1 MGVTENLAKFVVET
15 RFTDLPGPGVHLAK
29 LCILDAVG
37 CALYSSTTPVGR
49 IMVGFARENGG
60 SPVATVL
67 GTQVRTSSVNAA
79 LTNGTL
85 ANAEDYDSNGPGGGL
100 VMAAVL
106 ALGEELQASGKDILT
121 AYLVGFEVLAKVGQN
136 IGGDVYGR
144 GWHAPSVVGTLG
156 ATAAAAK
163 LLRLD
168 VSQTCMALGIAA
180 SQSSGLRG
188 NAGSMTKG
196 LHTGNAARAAVTA
209 AKLALRGMTANPGI
223 MEHRFGYVAVFG
235 EQQAQLGHMGQNI
248 GKPWAIMGEGVDRA
262 TGARMK
268 AWPCG
273 VLNHGPITGMLE
285 LAAIHRFRHQDIEAI
300 RIETPANPLTMGT
313 YIKSPTTGFEGKFST
328 WYTVAAAAIDGKIG
342 FESFTDEAVNRP
354 EVKALL
360 KRVEIQQ
367 AHEYIGRPPRV
378 SGGEGGFWNITVLLR
393 NGNEVSTQ
401 VSGNGRSLN
410 GDQII
415 DKYLDLARRALPEE
429 QAKRSQKLLVTLD
442 SLGDTRELM
451 ASLTPGPPK

>member
-15 RFTDLPGPGVHLAK
+15 RFADLPGPGVHLAK

-49 IMVGFARENGG
+49 IMIGFTKDVGG

-67 GTQVRTSSVNAA
+67 GTQVRTSAVNAA
-79 LTNGTL
+79 LANGTL

-106 ALGEELQASGKDILT
+106 ALGEELQASGQDILT
-121 AYLVGFEVLAKVGQN
+121 AYLVGFEVQAKVGQN
-136 IGGDVYGR
+136 IGGDVYGK
-144 GWHAPSVVGTLG
+144 GWHAPSAVGTLG

-163 LLRLD
+163 LLQLD
-168 VSQTCMALGIAA
+168 VSQTCMALGMAA

-235 EQQAQLGHMGQNI
+235 EQQAQLGQMGQNI
-248 GKPWAIMGEGVDRA
+248 GKPWAIMGEGTDRA
-262 TGARMK
+262 TGARIK

-273 VLNHGPITGMLE
+273 VVNHGPIFGILD
-285 LAAIHRFRHQDIEAI
+285 LAATYKFRHQDIEAI

-313 YIKSPTTGFEGKFST
+313 YIKVPTTGFEGKFST
-328 WYTVAAAAIDGKIG
+328 WYTVAAAAIDGKID
-342 FESFTDEAVNRP
+342 FESFTDASVVRP

-360 KRVEIQQ
+360 KRIQIQQ
-367 AHEYIGRPPRV
+367 THEYIGRPPRV
-378 SGGEGGFWNITVLLR
+378 SGGDGGFWDITVQLK
-393 NGNEVSTQ
+393 NGNEVSTH
-401 VSGNGRSLN
+401 VRGNGKNLV

-415 DKYLDLARRALPEE
+415 DKYRDLAGRVLPEA
-429 QAKRSQKLLVTLD
+429 QVKHSQELLMTLD
-442 SLGDTRELM
+442 SLGNTRELLS
-451 ASLTPGPPK
+451 SLTPIPPK